1 MKCNNC
7 EKEINDNASY
17 CPYCGKI
24 PNEPKELLCPKCHTQ
39 LMQDMIFCPSCGSKL
54 PDNQLS
60 NENSN
65 SIVKSC
71 VTKAEP
77 KYDVMIVSARNKAKL
92 IRAVQREKQV
102 DKKSAKDIVEH
113 LPFAM
118 WSNVTEK
125 ETKGLLPLLLQFGIE
140 GKIVPCTTDG
150 VSETPLQKHTATS
163 WAQNTNSS
171 VYDKEDEKRERKKKI
186 RTIFNLI
193 SATLF
198 LLASVFIVVLPL
210 YTNSNGNTNLLMIMI
225 SMIKSIIANLTDIGT
240 LSFLWIFVYATTF
253 IVIIGS
259 IYSNI
264 KFLFGNIRKL
274 IKHDRTSYNATKV
287 QTSQISHLVLVIIVF
302 GTENLLWETAIL
314 VGVLDILGI
323 IACQIATRIKY

>member
-17 CPYCGKI
+17 CPYCGKM

-65 SIVKSC
+65 SIAKPYA
-71 VTKAEP
+71 TKAEP

-140 GKIVPCTTDG
+140 GEIVPCTADG

-193 SATLF
+193 SATLL

-210 YTNSNGNTNLLMIMI
+210 YSNSNSKTSLLMLMI
-225 SMIKSIIANLTDIGT
+225 SIIKSVIANLTDIKY
-240 LSFLWIFVYATTF
+240 LSFLWIFIYATTF
-253 IVIIGS
+253 IVIISS

-287 QTSQISHLVLVIIVF
+287 QTSQITHLVFVIIVF